1 MTSLEKY
8 TRTSLRNPWK
18 VSKGIRG
25 DCFGGIS
32 ENIAEEYRLEFT
44 EKTPVRMSDGNP
56 VGILGGTP
64 GGISRRISSA
74 IPEIFRKTKNVFLM
88 DT

>member
-1 MTSLEKY
+1 
-8 TRTSLRNPWK
+8 
-18 VSKGIRG
+18 
-25 DCFGGIS
+25 
-32 ENIAEEYRLEFT
+32 
-44 EKTPVRMSDGNP
+44 MSDGNP